1 MSDNEGS
8 MGTITK
14 LTFQEYE
21 QLPEQEGVRYELDEG
36 TLVMAPSPTWWHN
49 DIRDYIANRL
59 RGFVKTHGL
68 GRVTVETEFQLSPDT
83 ARTPDIAFVTS
94 EKLKSLDRRHSPI
107 FGAPDLAV
115 EVISPGN
122 RAEDTVKKIHQ
133 YLGAGCHC
141 VWIVYP
147 GLRRAEMHSQ
157 AGVQNLRESDV
168 LKEETLLPRFSL
180 ALSEIFE
187 ADEVR

>member
-1 MSDNEGS
+1 

-36 TLVMAPSPTWWHN
+36 TLLMAPSPTWWHN

-59 RGFVKTHGL
+59 REFAKIHRL
-68 GRVTVETEFQLSPDT
+68 GRVTVETEFRLSSDT
-83 ARTPDIAFVTS
+83 ARTPDVAFVTA
-94 EKLKSLDRRHSPI
+94 EKFKRLDRHHSPI
-107 FGAPDLAV
+107 AGAPDLAV

-122 RAEDTVKKIHQ
+122 KAEDTVKKIHQ
-133 YLGAGCHC
+133 YLGSGCRS

-147 GLRRAEMHSQ
+147 GLRRAEIHSQ
-157 AGVQNLRESDV
+157 TGVQNLRESDA
-168 LKEETLLPRFSL
+168 LKEEALLPGFSL
-180 ALSEIFE
+180 VLSEVFGAE
-187 ADEVR
+187 EVT

>member
-1 MSDNEGS
+1 

-36 TLVMAPSPTWWHN
+36 TLLMAPSPTWWHN

-59 RGFVKTHGL
+59 RDFVKTHGL
-68 GRVTVETEFQLSPDT
+68 GRVTVETEFQLSSDT

-94 EKLKSLDRRHSPI
+94 EKLKNLDRRRSPI

-133 YLGAGCHC
+133 YLGAGCRS

-157 AGVQNLRESDV
+157 AGVQNLRESDA